1 MSDTKIIIQET
12 KDVKTLLDEL
22 NPSPEEIA
30 AYRRVQFESA
40 DRSYLNDRLNVQL
53 PAGLHGEWIGRD
65 DFSQYQAKA
74 KGFVDG
80 SDYLGEFNKLYE
92 SADGKSAVGDVVFMV
107 IPKWKY
113 IEQIKVA
120 EAFAA
125 RRSGIN
131 ARDVD
136 EAEKLQAESMGL
148 GVAGDERT
156 TARVIDGAELN
167 SILSRG

>member
-1 MSDTKIIIQET
+1 MADTKTIIQQ
-12 KDVKTLLDEL
+12 L
-22 NPSPEEIA
+22 NPTPEEVA

-40 DRSYLNDRLNVQL
+40 DRSYLNDRLNVPL
-53 PAGLHGEWIGRD
+53 PEGLHGEWIGRD
-65 DFSQYQAKA
+65 DFSQYQAKS

-92 SADGKSAVGDVVFMV
+92 SADGKSAVGDVTFMV
-107 IPKWKY
+107 IPKWMH
-113 IEQIKVA
+113 IEQVKVA
-120 EAFAA
+120 ESFAA

-136 EAEKLQAESMGL
+136 EAEKLQAESIGL
-148 GVAGDERT
+148 GVEKSEKP

-167 SILSRG
+167 SILKG